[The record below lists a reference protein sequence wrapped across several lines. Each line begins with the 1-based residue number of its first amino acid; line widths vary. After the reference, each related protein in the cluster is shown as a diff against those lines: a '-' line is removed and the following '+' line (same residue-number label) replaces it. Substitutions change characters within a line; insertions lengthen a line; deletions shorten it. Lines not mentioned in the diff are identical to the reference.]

1 MCPLPG
7 ACSRW
12 RIHRGP
18 NTKSSRGPG
27 IKRDST
33 YRLGFVVVEYRWH
46 PLYGKKLRLLR
57 RTAHSG
63 AAVVHVETS
72 RTVSRELPAWMVD
85 GSVCRGMELGPPQVS
100 IAALNDLRA
109 VIAARLKAKN
119 QLPGFV
125 SSLVKESESCETA
138 EKSIVPT
145 IKAAGIRN
153 STTSGRE
160 NPRESDRRP
169 RRSATGSARRDDRR
183 ISGGKK

>member
-1 MCPLPG
+1 MPTRG
-7 ACSRW
+7 TCSFSPA
-12 RIHRGP
+12 G
-18 NTKSSRGPG
+18 GG

-57 RTAHSG
+57 RTAHNG
-63 AAVVHVETS
+63 ATVVHVETT

-85 GSVCRGMELGPPQVS
+85 GSVCRGMELGPPRVS

-109 VIAARLKAKN
+109 VIAARFKAEN
-119 QLPGFV
+119 QKLEFV

-138 EKSIVPT
+138 EKSIVPA

-153 STTSGRE
+153 TSGRE
-160 NPRESDRRP
+160 NPSGSDRRR
-169 RRSATGSARRDDRR
+169 RRSATGSARRGGRR